1 MRVHKTQNTI
11 LHLLYKDQTDK
22 ENNERPKLFQNACKI
37 ITKQT
42 MEQLVQKFQE
52 TSHKEF

>member
-11 LHLLYKDQTDK
+11 LHLLYKDQADK
-22 ENNERPKLFQNACKI
+22 ENNERPKLFQNVCKI

-52 TSHKEF
+52 TSHKKF